1 MKNYLFKGYV
11 MVQTSV
17 SMAKQSMQD
26 IISGKIKEDEGS
38 FLTENL
44 GVVAITIALVA
55 AVLIGMNTI
64 IGGTGGGGTGVLGTL
79 QTRITNMFAGTP

>member
-1 MKNYLFKGYV
+1 MKDHILKSYV
-11 MVQTSV
+11 KIQTTV
-17 SMAKQSMQD
+17 AMAKQTMQD
-26 IISGKIKEDEGS
+26 IISGKCKEDEGS

-79 QTRITNMFAGTP
+79 QTRITNFFTGT

>member
-1 MKNYLFKGYV
+1 MKEHILKSYV
-11 MVQTSV
+11 KIQTTV
-17 SMAKQSMQD
+17 EMAKQSMQD
-26 IISGKIKEDEGS
+26 IISGKVNEDEGS

-79 QTRITNMFAGTP
+79 QTRITNFFTGT